1 MDPRLKN
8 IKIWRFLAFI
18 YDIPFILIVSFT
30 IYMLFGL
37 IFKLDSEGFQSIMI
51 YLVLAIIALYLFFG
65 ELLFKNTFGKY
76 LFGIKVVDDE
86 GLGRPPLT
94 GFLKRGLLK
103 IFLPVEGLVLL
114 FSGSKKRLGD
124 LWSKSS
130 VINKETSKLKPSA
143 RLIIGIATLIAL
155 FFSFSVSMGIASR
168 RTDFY
173 KAGVDYITTNNPV
186 KITGLP
192 KEVSQNRD
200 SIYFVVPVSIENQAR
215 YARIYLVKT
224 AGQWN
229 VYNIKV
235 LNNHIGASFS
245 FNITSGTKE

>member
-1 MDPRLKN
+1 MDPKLKN

-18 YDIPFILIVSFT
+18 YDIPFILLVSFT

-51 YLVLAIIALYLFFG
+51 YLLLAVVALYLFFG
-65 ELLFKNTFGKY
+65 ELMFKNTFGKY

-86 GLGRPPLT
+86 GLGRPPFIS
-94 GFLKRGLLK
+94 FLKRGLLK
-103 IFLPVEGLVLL
+103 ILLPVEGLVLL

-124 LWSKSS
+124 LWAKSS
-130 VINKETSKLKPSA
+130 VINKETSKLKPTA
-143 RLIIGIATLIAL
+143 RLLLGIATLVAL
-155 FFSFSVSMGIASR
+155 FFSFSISMGVAAR

-173 KAGVDYITTNNPV
+173 EAGADYITANNPI

-200 SIYFVVPVSIENQAR
+200 SIYFGVPVSIENQAR
-215 YARIYLVKT
+215 YAQIYLVKT
-224 AGQWN
+224 SGQWN
-229 VYNIKV
+229 VYNIKL
-235 LNNHIGASFS
+235 LNGHLGASFS
-245 FNITSGTKE
+245 FNITSDKK